1 MTHDSI
7 NSPSHYAEGRQF
19 ETISVIEDWELG
31 YRLGNAVK
39 YISRA
44 GRKDPEKTLEDL
56 KKAQWYLA
64 REIESIEGIKP
75 FERSY
80 EEIVESLR
88 FYGESQDN
96 PIAWPEPDGSGFD
109 SLLDTDGWG
118 AAEYVPFDATKDA
131 ISFDVDEHDWEDFW
145 TGGWDDSVGP
155 VEVSLSQ
162 EEIQAIMS
170 KKDLNSFEDDEIIAT
185 IEKREM
191 ILGVKKDGS
200 TCVLK
205 DGRCT

>member
-96 PIAWPEPDGSGFD
+96 PIAWPEPASESEVNEAFE
-109 SLLDTDGWG
+109 TRRRQIG
-118 AAEYVPFDATKDA
+118 AALERA
-131 ISFDVDEHDWEDFW
+131 ISGYQEATGYADLRAIAADVRLALGGFNAAVRLKLEDLAPSSW
-145 TGGWDDSVGP
+145 PRTKLVQVCVG
-155 VEVSLSQ
+155 L
-162 EEIQAIMS
+162 
-170 KKDLNSFEDDEIIAT
+170 F
-185 IEKREM
+185 
-191 ILGVKKDGS
+191 GY
-200 TCVLK
+200 
-205 DGRCT
+205 